1 MKRFIGPVFFALLL
15 SCLGPFA
22 TLLPAQSIFTSM
34 QQEDTIQ
41 LIIET
46 DLKALLRNDRTKAP
60 DPPYQEAVLRYTSAD
75 GQHHVRQIE
84 VRPRGNM
91 RREICSLPPLKIR
104 FAKAELKAENLQPYR
119 TLKLVE
125 RCHAPDWYNEFV
137 LEEYL
142 TYKLYNVITEE
153 SFRVQLADIRVVDS
167 RGKGSDIQSYGFI
180 IEPEDELAARLA
192 GKPLEP
198 RIVSPKALDTATFD
212 RMALFQF
219 MIGNTDWHVYNLHN
233 LTLLALDKY
242 RLPVAVPYDFDYCGL
257 INTPYAAP
265 HENKP
270 IRSVRERYYMGM
282 CRPEPRYQ
290 EVVDDFLNKEAQ
302 LFALVD
308 GMPYLSPAYRQ
319 RYREYLESFF
329 EIVRDPKFVKQ
340 HIERSCDSCLADS
353 R

>member
-1 MKRFIGPVFFALLL
+1 MKRLVGPVFISILLIACSVYAPRL
-15 SCLGPFA
+15 
-22 TLLPAQSIFTSM
+22 TAQSIFTSM
-34 QQEDTIQ
+34 QRPDTIQ

-46 DLKALLRNDRTKAP
+46 DIKALLRADRSKNP
-60 DPPYQEAVLRYTSAD
+60 DPDYQAATLRYTDAE
-75 GQHHVRQIE
+75 GRYHVREIE

-91 RREICSLPPLKIR
+91 RRQICSLPPLKIR
-104 FAKAELKAENLQPYR
+104 FAKSDLKDEDLLPYR
-119 TLKLVE
+119 GLKLVE
-125 RCHAPDWYNEFV
+125 RCHAPEWYNEFV

-142 TYKLYNVITEE
+142 TYRLYNVITEE
-153 SFRVQLADIRVVDS
+153 SFRVQLADIRVVDNRAKS
-167 RGKGSDIQSYGFI
+167 EEIQSYGFI
-180 IEPEDELAARLA
+180 IEPEDELADRLA
-192 GKPLEP
+192 GRTLEP
-198 RIVSPKALDTATFD
+198 RIVSPRALDTSAFD

-233 LTLLALDKY
+233 LSLLALDKY
-242 RLPVAVPYDFDYCGL
+242 RLPVAIPYDFDYCGL

-270 IRSVRERYYMGM
+270 IRTVRERYYMGM
-282 CRPEPRYQ
+282 CRPEARYQ
-290 EVVDDFLNKEAQ
+290 EVVDDFLRKESE

-308 GMPYLSPAYRQ
+308 EMPYLSISYRQ

-329 EIVRDPKFVKQ
+329 EIVREPKFVKQ